1 MPAKKSASSSSKS
14 SKTRQSS
21 GREAYIKQRNQHRQ
35 RSALITF
42 CVAILLFILLIIG
55 EAHSGVFG
63 QFIKNLLTGL
73 FGICKFILP
82 FVLGYSA
89 VLISK
94 HTDTTVSRKIIG
106 ASVLVALLCSFIHLV
121 VAEEGLTFFE
131 IFSFDNLSYWYKEGA
146 GGIIGA
152 VFGGI
157 FMVCFGRII
166 SIIALILLAVI
177 FVLIINSVTLA
188 DIVQFIGNKFKSAKE
203 NKSAVVP
210 QEPVAKPVIKKPRFN
225 PDVKID
231 DTPDKPTEQDAM
243 DEAIAALAPP
253 PAPEEAPQPLEEPQE
268 SLNDVIARVQRE
280 NEIKRE
286 KAAAAFAAK
295 QQEEELE
302 EAANKPAPV
311 YNLPS
316 VDLLLPSEDN
326 FSSSKE
332 NLKGNAERLVDTLR
346 SFGVETRVLNVSVG
360 PAVTRYELQPAAGVK
375 ISRITSL
382 ADDIALNLAAS
393 GVRIEAP
400 IPNKRAVGIE
410 VPNRNV
416 NIVRLREVIESNTF
430 NEANS
435 PLTVSLGRDISGNVV
450 TANLAK
456 MPHLLIAGA
465 TGAGKSVCINSFII
479 SLLYKSTPEQVKLIM
494 IDPKMV
500 ELGIYNGIPHLY
512 IPVVTDPR
520 KAAGALNWAVREME
534 KRYATFAEHNVRDLS
549 GYNDYAAKSELEP
562 MPQIV
567 IIIDELADL
576 MMTAPKDVEES
587 ITRLAQKARAAGMH
601 LVVATQRPSV
611 DVITGIIKANIPSR
625 LAFAVSSNTD
635 SRTILDAGGAEKLLG
650 RGDMLF
656 HPLGQSKP
664 MRIQGCFVT
673 DAEVEK
679 VIEFVKQSG
688 AVQYDDTILDEIDK
702 LAAKEKGEKSAAS
715 DDASVSDGDEKLKE
729 AITLVVEEG
738 QASTSRLQTK
748 LRLGYARAARI
759 MEEMEERGIIGPA
772 KGSKPRDVL
781 ITRQQWIEMNVASDD
796 VITDSDNADFEEE

>member
-1 MPAKKSASSSSKS
+1 MPAKKTSTVKKRTKVSASATKE
-14 SKTRQSS
+14 R
-21 GREAYIKQRNQHRQ
+21 YIKEKNRHRQ

-42 CVAILLFILLIIG
+42 GIAILLFVLLIIG
-55 EAHSGVFG
+55 EAASGAVG
-63 QFIKNLLTGL
+63 QFIKSLLTGL
-73 FGICKFILP
+73 FGICRFILP
-82 FVLGYSA
+82 VILGYSA
-89 VLISK
+89 IMISK
-94 HTDTTVSRKIIG
+94 DTETSITKKVVIG
-106 ASVLVALLCSFIHLV
+106 SILVVLFCSFIHLF
-121 VAEEGLTFFE
+121 VAEKGTTFGDVFA
-131 IFSFDNLSYWYKEGA
+131 FDKLKHWYSYGA
-146 GGIIGA
+146 GGIIGSI
-152 VFGGI
+152 FGGLLMVLIGRVLSILSLI
-157 FMVCFGRII
+157 FLAVGFI
-166 SIIALILLAVI
+166 LIL
-177 FVLIINSVTLA
+177 NSVTLA
-188 DIVQFIGNKFKSAKE
+188 DIFSFFGSKIKVIRERKKEAKAAIAE
-203 NKSAVVP
+203 ADKTVK
-210 QEPVAKPVIKKPRFN
+210 EKPIIKKHE
-225 PDVKID
+225 DITEDYEDID
-231 DTPDKPTEQDAM
+231 DA
-243 DEAIAALAPP
+243 EADIDII
-253 PAPEEAPQPLEEPQE
+253 PEEAEVSLPIPEEPQE
-268 SLNDVIARVQRE
+268 SLNEIIARVQRE
-280 NEIKRE
+280 NEQKRE
-286 KAAAAFAAK
+286 KAATAVAIK
-295 QQEEELE
+295 EQEAELE
-302 EAANKPAPV
+302 AAASRPAPV
-311 YNLPS
+311 YTLPPL
-316 VDLLLPSEDN
+316 DLLLPSEN
-326 FSSSKE
+326 NGGTSNE

-410 VPNRNV
+410 VPNRDV
-416 NIVRLREVIESNTF
+416 NIVRLREVIASNSFTESKN
-430 NEANS
+430 

-465 TGAGKSVCINSFII
+465 TGAGKSVCINSFVI
-479 SLLYKSTPEQVKLIM
+479 SLLYKSTPEEVKLIM

-500 ELGIYNGIPHLY
+500 ELGNYNGIPHLY

-534 KRYATFAEHNVRDLS
+534 KRYSTFAEHNVRDLG
-549 GYNDYAAKSELEP
+549 GYNEYAKKTELEP

-656 HPLGQSKP
+656 HPLGQAKP

-673 DAEVEK
+673 DSEVEK
-679 VIEFVKQSG
+679 VIEFVKLSG
-688 AVQYDDTILDEIDK
+688 TPQYDDTVLEEIDK
-702 LAAKEKGEKSAAS
+702 LAAKEKGEKSAPAEEAS
-715 DDASVSDGDEKLKE
+715 SDGDEKLKE
-729 AITLVVEEG
+729 AITLVVEAG
-738 QASTSRLQTK
+738 QASTSHLQRK
-748 LRLGYARAARI
+748 LSLGYARAARI
-759 MEEMEERGIIGPA
+759 MDEMEERGIIGPA

-781 ITRQQWIEMNVASDD
+781 ITRQQWIEMNVASDE
-796 VITDSDNADFEEE
+796 VITDSDNADFE